1 MVPMQSGPLLEK
13 MRKAYM
19 REWTKYIRRYRRF
32 EHHSIKEVVLQ
43 KLLPSDWDELAS
55 IDEVKHEPFDLASS
69 PELYTPSRN
78 KPHQRGVLKGFITND
93 AVLWPAVGAVRTAD
107 GRLITESF
115 FDASSLEFCIQKG
128 YLKRFPLTE
137 DNGVVATLGHPYR
150 NYYHRY
156 ADSIPRVHALRHPAV
171 QQFGEVRLYLD
182 DRFSGS
188 ERAIIR
194 HLIPSNVRLVET
206 DAPVRVRA
214 STYIHL
220 PYLSIDRTN
229 FSKWFSASAG
239 FCPIEYLQRFQ
250 QAAYD
255 VFDVDPDPVHR
266 KLYVTRRN
274 AKVRRLTNEDEV
286 ANYLST
292 RGFEVVALETLPQ
305 PEQIKRFAEAQ
316 VVVAQHGAG
325 LTNLLYARDTSVL
338 EIMSDRDKLIFYRL
352 ISESLGFPHA
362 QLHMG
367 GGNKNDDVRLPLNH
381 LAEALDELEAD
392 FLRVNS

>member
-1 MVPMQSGPLLEK
+1 
-13 MRKAYM
+13 
-19 REWTKYIRRYRRF
+19 
-32 EHHSIKEVVLQ
+32 
-43 KLLPSDWDELAS
+43 
-55 IDEVKHEPFDLASS
+55 
-69 PELYTPSRN
+69 
-78 KPHQRGVLKGFITND
+78 
-93 AVLWPAVGAVRTAD
+93 
-107 GRLITESF
+107 
-115 FDASSLEFCIQKG
+115 
-128 YLKRFPLTE
+128 
-137 DNGVVATLGHPYR
+137 
-150 NYYHRY
+150 
-156 ADSIPRVHALRHPAV
+156 
-171 QQFGEVRLYLD
+171 
-182 DRFSGS
+182 
-188 ERAIIR
+188 
-194 HLIPSNVRLVET
+194 
-206 DAPVRVRA
+206 
-214 STYIHL
+214 
-220 PYLSIDRTN
+220 
-229 FSKWFSASAG
+229 
-239 FCPIEYLQRFQ
+239 
-250 QAAYD
+250 

-286 ANYLST
+286 ADYLST
-292 RGFEVVALETLPQ
+292 QGFEVVALETLPQ

>member
-1 MVPMQSGPLLEK
+1 M
-13 MRKAYM
+13 AD
-19 REWTKYIRRYRRF
+19 WTKYFRRYRRF
-32 EHHSIKEVVLQ
+32 EHHSIKEVLLQ
-43 KLLPSDWDELAS
+43 KLLPRDWDEQAS
-55 IDEVKHEPFDLASS
+55 IAEVEHNAFDLASC

-78 KPHQRGVLKGFITND
+78 KPHQRGRIKGFVVND
-93 AVLWPAVGAVRTAD
+93 AVLWPAVGGVRAAD

-115 FDASSLEFCIQKG
+115 FDTSSLDFCIRKG
-128 YLKRFPLTE
+128 YLKRFPLVE
-137 DNGVVATLGHPYR
+137 DDGVVATLGHPYR

-156 ADSIPRVHALRHPAV
+156 ADSIPRVHALRHPTV

-182 DRFSGS
+182 DRFSEA

-194 HLIPSNVRLVET
+194 HLIPSNMRLVET
-206 DAPVRVRA
+206 DAPVRVHA

-220 PYLSIDRTN
+220 PYLSTDRTN

-239 FCPIEYLQRFQ
+239 FCPIEYLQHFR
-250 QAAYD
+250 QAAYE
-255 VFDVDPDPVHR
+255 VFDVDPGPAHR

-274 AKVRRLTNEDEV
+274 AKVRRLINEDKI
-286 ANYLST
+286 ADYLSK
-292 RGFEVVALETLPQ
+292 RGFEVVALERLSQ

-325 LTNLLYARDTSVL
+325 LTNLLYARETSVL

-352 ISESLGFPHA
+352 ISESLGFPHM
-362 QLHMG
+362 QLHMD
-367 GGNKNDDVRLPLNH
+367 GGNKNDDVNLPLNH

-392 FLRVNS
+392 ALRVSS